1 MTTRKPLSP
10 IEVQSATFR
19 RVFRGLDP
27 DEVQLFL
34 QAAAESYQALTLENQ
49 RLLKDKEHLE
59 AALEEFRHREGL
71 LRDALYTAQKVSDD
85 LKAQALRE
93 AQSTVQEAEI
103 KAQALIQQA
112 QLRATAV
119 ERQILDLRAE
129 RRALVQ
135 GLRDLVVRLSAMV
148 EALAEEEKRENV
160 ATLGRES

>member
-112 QLRATAV
+112 QIRATA
-119 ERQILDLRAE
+119 
-129 RRALVQ
+129 VQ
-135 GLRDLVVRLSAMV
+135 GLRDLVARLSAMV